1 MLYIDM
7 NEAQVV
13 LMELALSTDGM
24 EFGCRRATVKPFGP
38 EDTPDAV
45 AVEVRQEVPDT
56 KVRSSRPKPVDLR
69 SWETMARSSAVA
81 RQASRCGR
89 LERS

>member
-1 MLYIDM
+1 MLYNDM

-38 EDTPDAV
+38 EDTSDAV
-45 AVEVRQEVPDT
+45 AVEVGAGSTGHEG
-56 KVRSSRPKPVDLR
+56 RSSRPKPVGLQ
-69 SWETMARSSAVA
+69 SWQTMARSSAVA

>member
-13 LMELALSTDGM
+13 LMELTLSTDGM
-24 EFGCRRATVKPFGP
+24 KFGCRRATVKPFGP

-69 SWETMARSSAVA
+69 SWQTMARSSAVA